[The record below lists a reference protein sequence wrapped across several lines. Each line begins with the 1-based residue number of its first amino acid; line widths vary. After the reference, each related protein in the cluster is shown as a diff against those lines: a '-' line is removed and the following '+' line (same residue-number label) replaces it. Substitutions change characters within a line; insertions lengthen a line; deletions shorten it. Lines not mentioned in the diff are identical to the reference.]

1 MDDLINFSFLEFY
14 GSTCKF
20 FGREGGK
27 YINFRA
33 KSKFFVV
40 IYKLGDFFPKG
51 IFKGGGGV
59 HGPLQP
65 QGSSTPGEVKRSWF
79 NLLS

>member
-1 MDDLINFSFLEFY
+1 MGQLVNFL
-14 GSTCKF
+14 GGK
-20 FGREGGK
+20 GGK

-51 IFKGGGGV
+51 IFKGGGG
-59 HGPLQP
+59 GAWPLQP

>member
-1 MDDLINFSFLEFY
+1 MGQLVNFL
-14 GSTCKF
+14 GGK
-20 FGREGGK
+20 GGK

-51 IFKGGGGV
+51 IFKGEGVGGG

-65 QGSSTPGEVKRSWF
+65 QGSSTPGEVVISIGIDHGL

>member
-1 MDDLINFSFLEFY
+1 MGQLVNFL
-14 GSTCKF
+14 GGK
-20 FGREGGK
+20 GGK

-51 IFKGGGGV
+51 IFKGGGGCMAPFSPKV
-59 HGPLQP
+59 VPPLA
-65 QGSSTPGEVKRSWF
+65 K
-79 NLLS
+79 